1 MSPHGRGADRGGRV
15 LVELIA
21 EQEAQRQEARER
33 LAAAL
38 DSVRT
43 AELELRQWAPLSIM
57 NSLTTLEAELQTIL
71 ARL

>member
-1 MSPHGRGADRGGRV
+1 M
-15 LVELIA
+15 ELSA
-21 EQEAQRQEARER
+21 EQEAQRQQARER

-38 DSVRT
+38 DGVRT

-57 NSLTTLEAELQTIL
+57 NSLTALEAELQTIL